1 MGFKYHLLTLLFSLL
16 FFSCSQKK
24 KFKYTNA
31 LINES
36 SPYLL
41 QHAHNP
47 VNWYSWNSK
56 HLKQAEKENKLVLL
70 SIGYASCHWC
80 HVMEKETFENEEVAK
95 FMNEN
100 FINIKIDRE
109 EHPDVDKTYLT
120 AVQLMTGNGGWPLN
134 CIILPSGKP
143 IWGGTYFPKKEWLTS
158 LQNITSF
165 YKKNPTEIDDLAERL
180 TNDLKSLQIIN
191 NNDSN
196 ILFTNTKLKP
206 IINDWKLQ
214 LDTINGGLKG
224 NRQFPRPNSYQF
236 LLRYAQQFKDT
247 TLLNFVT
254 KTLDKIASGG
264 LNDHIEGGFAR
275 YTVDNKWHVP
285 HFEKMLYD
293 NAQLISLFSY
303 GYQITKKPIYKD
315 VVYTTFNF
323 LYKNLYTNGLY
334 YSSLN
339 ADSVNKNNE
348 IEEGAY
354 YTWKKEDLKQLLGND
369 TSLFYDYYGISEVE
383 SIQGKHT
390 LVKMYSDL
398 EFSKKHHLEINELEN
413 KLNSWKDLLLKER
426 KKRIKPELDSKI
438 LTSWNA
444 LLLQAYTDAY
454 KVFGDEHFK
463 QKAIQNATALKNE
476 VIVDDWK
483 INRNVTQKGNPIK
496 GYLEDYALVIKSY
509 ISLYQIT
516 LDEKWLSY
524 ANNLTTSVFSN
535 FYDKEHNY
543 FNFSSEENTVLIS
556 NTVETEDII
565 MPSSN
570 SVMCENLFFLGH
582 YFDNKNYVNTS
593 RQMLHNLIP
602 KIEKYPYS
610 HSNWLNMYTNFSN
623 PFYEMVVC
631 GEDALK
637 KTKEI
642 HSKFLPNIL
651 LCGSLSE
658 SDLPLLKAR
667 YNEDKTLIYVCVN
680 KTCKLPTED
689 VNRAISL
696 IKN

>member
-1 MGFKYHLLTLLFSLL
+1 MGFKYRLLTVLFSLL
-16 FFSCSQKK
+16 FFACSQKK
-24 KFKYTNA
+24 KIKHTNA

-47 VNWYSWNSK
+47 VNWHPWNSK
-56 HLKQAEKENKLVLL
+56 YLKQAEKENKLVLL

-134 CIILPSGKP
+134 CIILPNGKP

-191 NNDSN
+191 TNDST
-196 ILFTNTKLKP
+196 ISFTNTKLKR
-206 IINDWKLQ
+206 IINDWKFQ

-236 LLRYAQQFKDT
+236 LLRYAQQFQDT

-275 YTVDNKWHVP
+275 YTVDNKWHIP

-303 GYQITKKPIYKD
+303 GYQITKNPIYKD
-315 VVYTTFNF
+315 IVYATFDFLSKNF
-323 LYKNLYTNGLY
+323 YTNGLY

-339 ADSVNKNNE
+339 ADSVNEKNE
-348 IEEGAY
+348 MEEGAY

-369 TSLFYDYYGISEVE
+369 TSLFYDYYGITKVE
-383 SIQGKHT
+383 SIEGKHT
-390 LVKMYSDL
+390 LVKMYSDF
-398 EFSKKHHLEINELEN
+398 EFSKKHRLKIEELKN
-413 KLNSWKDLLLKER
+413 KLNSWKDLILKER
-426 KKRIKPELDSKI
+426 KKRIKPELDIKI

-454 KVFGDEHFK
+454 KVFGDKHFK
-463 QKAIQNATALKNE
+463 QKAIENATALKNE
-476 VIVDDWK
+476 VIADNWK
-483 INRNVTQKGNPIK
+483 INRNVTQKDNPIK

-516 LDEKWLSY
+516 LDEKWLLY
-524 ANNLTTSVFSN
+524 ANNLTTSVFSD

-543 FNFSSEENTVLIS
+543 FNFTSKENATLIS

-570 SVMCENLFFLGH
+570 SVMCENLFLLGH
-582 YFDNKNYVNTS
+582 YFDTKNYINTS
-593 RQMLHNLIP
+593 KQMLHNLIP

-667 YNEDKTLIYVCVN
+667 YHEDKTLIYICVN

-696 IKN
+696 MKN